1 MPRKPLAPMLPR
13 SAFFAMFARYF
24 AVSIGLLLA
33 SLTAGAMGYHYLED
47 IPWMDAYLNA
57 AMILTGMGPVNVL
70 QTEGGKLFAIIYC
83 LYSGVAFLSASA
95 IMIAPV
101 AHRFLHRF
109 HLDLEE
115 TGKPGNSD

>member
-1 MPRKPLAPMLPR
+1 MLPR

-24 AVSIGLLLA
+24 AVSISLLLA
-33 SLTAGAMGYHYLED
+33 SLTAGAVGYHYLEG

-70 QTEGGKLFAIIYC
+70 KTDSGKLFAIIYC